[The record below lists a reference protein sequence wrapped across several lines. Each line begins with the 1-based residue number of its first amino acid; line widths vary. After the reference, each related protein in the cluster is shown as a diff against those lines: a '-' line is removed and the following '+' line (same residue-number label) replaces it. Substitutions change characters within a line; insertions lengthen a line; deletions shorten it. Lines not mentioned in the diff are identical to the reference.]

1 MWQAYQAGGWYGVGN
16 VKGGRVADA
25 ALMIGSA
32 GVGAGVVRGVGALR
46 VFNASRKWTRGPGG
60 KSRRQNMLDHFY
72 RNESGVA
79 RGIRM
84 GYKNPVHFTR
94 GAMQNIRRGQL
105 VVDSSTNF
113 NAFVRIAPN
122 TANRALVTGVTTRG
136 KLRIR
141 TFYRTRNIKWLRNR
155 GFRP

>member
-1 MWQAYQAGGWYGVGN
+1 
-16 VKGGRVADA
+16 
-25 ALMIGSA
+25 
-32 GVGAGVVRGVGALR
+32 
-46 VFNASRKWTRGPGG
+46 
-60 KSRRQNMLDHFY
+60 
-72 RNESGVA
+72 
-79 RGIRM
+79 
-84 GYKNPVHFTR
+84 
-94 GAMQNIRRGQL
+94 MQNIRRGQL